1 MSAETPLV
9 FFLRVFSRGDD
20 SGSAAALEQIGV
32 KSLIHSQPP
41 ELAVCRRIVGNP
53 EVILRRFLAA
63 SRIGVEKSAYHHVS
77 QSEIDALAQGIVE
90 IIVEIVVR
98 TGELQGLKPEFLRSV
113 LCRP

>member
-1 MSAETPLV
+1 MPNRITV
-9 FFLRVFSRGDD
+9 D
-20 SGSAAALEQIGV
+20 
-32 KSLIHSQPP
+32 KSS
-41 ELAVCRRIVGNP
+41 
-53 EVILRRFLAA
+53 
-63 SRIGVEKSAYHHVS
+63 YHHVS

>member
-1 MSAETPLV
+1 VLPN
-9 FFLRVFSRGDD
+9 LRQFSSPAITVD
-20 SGSAAALEQIGV
+20 
-32 KSLIHSQPP
+32 
-41 ELAVCRRIVGNP
+41 
-53 EVILRRFLAA
+53 
-63 SRIGVEKSAYHHVS
+63 KSACHHVS